1 MVKIILPHL
10 FLYAK
15 KSPAGVDIEAAKE
28 LSRNVIW
35 ALSLPGKTAPI
46 SAGKIIC
53 DTVKNILEELEAG

>member
-1 MVKIILPHL
+1 M
-10 FLYAK
+10 
-15 KSPAGVDIEAAKE
+15 DIEAAKE

-35 ALSLPGKTAPI
+35 ALSIPGKTAPI